1 MNEPLHDSWK
11 IERSEP
17 VDFSSR
23 FSYEKM
29 GEKNNFDQV
38 LTTVLN

>member
-1 MNEPLHDSWK
+1 MNEPLHVSWK

-23 FSYEKM
+23 SSYEKD
-29 GEKNNFDQV
+29 G
-38 LTTVLN
+38 